1 MSTASW
7 STGSIAEALAELA
20 GQEGPAALDVRAG
33 KKRWIF
39 YLEDGALVGTV
50 SNLKSEQGAAIRKE
64 LEGDPDPATVARL
77 AAAKRVVNAGRAKGA
92 ERKLHEGARP
102 KKPQELGLG
111 DVLAEAWASREGEAA
126 LEEATGEL
134 VAAWPRTS
142 DALVAASWSAPVA
155 EWLASLDGQR
165 AGEEVL
171 QEAPGGP
178 DFGRKILAQA
188 ARMGLVEA
196 GEAPRAVDAAGLP
209 ELDLGSL
216 LADLGDD
223 APGGESGDEQ
233 PEEDG
238 EITDTSGHT
247 AALPGREAR
256 SAPVVSVEVPADHPM
271 AEKLGELAE
280 RIEAAEDHFQV
291 LDMPW
296 DASPSAFRQAYMALA
311 QQLHPDRFSDA
322 PEVLQDRATGL
333 FDRIREAWEV
343 LGDEEERQAYI
354 DKVVHGKKT
363 EQELAMEQIKAYW
376 SAEADFKRGLAAYK
390 NGRIS
395 QAHPAF
401 QAATLAVPDEL
412 EWKAYAAY
420 TDFHVNRTKDPDRA
434 EAAVELLKNVL
445 EANKAQERKLDMGWV
460 LLGKTY
466 RERDMVEP
474 AKRCFVQALRYNPAN
489 ADAQLEMRRLKGAA
503 EREKKGGFFSKLFGR
518 S

>member
-20 GQEGPAALDVRAG
+20 GLEGRHALDVRAG

-39 YLEDGALVGTV
+39 YLQDGALVGSV
-50 SNLKSEQGAAIRKE
+50 SNLKSEQAEAIRAG
-64 LEGDPDPATVARL
+64 LEGEVDDETVARL
-77 AAAKRVVNAGRAKGA
+77 AAARRVVNASRAKGA
-92 ERKLHEGARP
+92 ERKLHEGSKP
-102 KKPQELGLG
+102 KKPEELGLG

-126 LEEATGEL
+126 LAEATGEL
-134 VAAWPRTS
+134 VAAWPCTS
-142 DALVAASWSAPVA
+142 EALRAASWSAPVA
-155 EWLASLDGQR
+155 EWLGSLDGQR
-165 AGEEVL
+165 PGEEVL
-171 QEAPGGP
+171 QEAPGGE

-216 LADLGDD
+216 LADLGDEGAEAAPDEAEGEDD
-223 APGGESGDEQ
+223 A
-233 PEEDG
+233 
-238 EITDTSGHT
+238 EITDASGHT

-256 SAPVVSVEVPADHPM
+256 SAPVVSVEVPAGHPM
-271 AEKLGELAE
+271 AEKLSELAE
-280 RIEAAEDHFQV
+280 RIDAAENHFQV

-296 DASPSAFRQAYMALA
+296 DASPSAFRQAYMTLA
-311 QQLHPDRFSDA
+311 QQLHPDRFADA
-322 PEVLQDRATGL
+322 PQVLQERATGL

-354 DKVVHGKKT
+354 DKVIHGKKT
-363 EQELAMEQIKAYW
+363 EQELAMEQIQAYW

-401 QAATLAVPDEL
+401 QAATQAVPDEL

-420 TDFHVNRTKDPDRA
+420 TAFHVNRSKDPERA
-434 EAAVELLKNVL
+434 EASVELLKNVL

-489 ADAQLEMRRLKGAA
+489 ADAQLEMRRLKGAI
-503 EREKKGGFFSKLFGR
+503 EREKKGGFFSKLFGKK
-518 S
+518 